1 MSSATLRP
9 LHRYVPITAWGPR
22 YQRQNLKSD
31 LIAGFTISALLIPQG
46 LAYALLAGL
55 PPQVGLY
62 ASIAPVI
69 AYAIFGTSRQ
79 LAVGPVA
86 IVSLMTATTL
96 GKLYEQ
102 GSDTYLA
109 SAAVLALLV
118 GGVHLV
124 LRFGRLGFVTNFLS
138 HSVLV
143 GFTAA
148 SAVIIVASQIKHVL
162 GIQIPRTESVLET
175 TIEVGKEIDQTHL
188 ATLLLGGGCIA
199 AFLLIKR
206 YAKKVPAA
214 LVVLLGSLVV
224 MQVFQLEDHGVK
236 TVGDIPSGLPGFS
249 IPTFDGGALGSLTTS
264 AVAITLVGFMESI
277 AVAKVYGRRHRYPV
291 DANQELFGLGM
302 ANITSGL
309 FGGYPVTGGFSR
321 TAVADSAGARTALA
335 SIVAAI
341 LIIPAVLFLTPVF
354 STLPQAALGATIIVA
369 VLNLVDIKEMR
380 HIAKVKR
387 SDLIGLGISFGATL
401 VLGIE
406 RGMVV
411 AIVASMLVV
420 FARMSRPHTATLGR
434 IPSSTSF
441 RNVER
446 FGSRD
451 LRRDPRRAHRRRPLV
466 RERAAVQ
473 ATRRR
478 SGGARRRHRAT
489 RRRRRL
495 HRPQRHRR
503 HRRRRPVGDHHR
515 TRRGPGGPPPLRRQ
529 GSGPRRPPPLGHLG
543 PARRPHPRHGVDGRR
558 SHPTA
563 LPGAPLPAD
572 DGSRLERGGAPADP
586 ASDARRA
593 RHHSQLDRHRR
604 ADMQQ
609 RLETP
614 NPPISPTR
622 LGHQAHPQEHIM
634 TITISTTTNLSST
647 IHPRRLRQLR
657 LEDAPA
663 SSTSAPA

>member
-1 MSSATLRP
+1 MSSF
-9 LHRYVPITAWGPR
+9 LHRYVPITAWAPR
-22 YQRQNLKSD
+22 YERADLKRD

-96 GKLYEQ
+96 GQLYEQ
-102 GSDTYLA
+102 GSETYLA

-118 GGVHLV
+118 GGVHLA

-162 GIQIPRTESVLET
+162 GISIPRTDSVFET
-175 TIEVGKEIDQTHL
+175 TIEVGKELGHTHL
-188 ATLLLGGGCIA
+188 ATLLLGTGCIT
-199 AFLLIKR
+199 AFLLVKR
-206 YAKKVPAA
+206 FTTRVPAA
-214 LVVLLGSLVV
+214 LVVLIGSIAV
-224 MQVFQLEDHGVK
+224 MQIFDLEQHGVK

-249 IPTFDGGALGSLTTS
+249 IPAFDGGALGSLAAS

-277 AVAKVYGRRHRYPV
+277 AVAKVYARRHRYEV

-302 ANITSGL
+302 ANVASGL

-321 TAVADSAGARTALA
+321 TAVADSAGATTALA
-335 SIVAAI
+335 SIVAAV

-354 STLPQAALGATIIVA
+354 GSLPQAALGATIIVA
-369 VLNLVDIKEMR
+369 VLNLVDIGEMR
-380 HIAKVKR
+380 HIARVKR

-434 IPSSTSF
+434 IPDSTSY

-446 FGSRD
+446 FPEAGTFEGIEV
-451 LRRDPRRAHRRRPLV
+451 V
-466 RERAAVQ
+466 RVDAALSFVNAQNVKRLITDRAAAITAPPHALVIDCAGINDIDATGADVLSEIITELDDTPVTLHLCDVKGPVRDVLHNSGLWARLDGRIHATPHQ
-473 ATRRR
+473 AVEYVRGRAVTPDSLRDA
-478 SGGARRRHRAT
+478 GIDERH
-489 RRRRRL
+489 
-495 HRPQRHRR
+495 P
-503 HRRRRPVGDHHR
+503 
-515 TRRGPGGPPPLRRQ
+515 
-529 GSGPRRPPPLGHLG
+529 SRPPGQPNRHAPGTA
-543 PARRPHPRHGVDGRR
+543 PAADTESSPPTTPHATVPA
-558 SHPTA
+558 PTA
-563 LPGAPLPAD
+563 
-572 DGSRLERGGAPADP
+572 
-586 ASDARRA
+586 
-593 RHHSQLDRHRR
+593 
-604 ADMQQ
+604 
-609 RLETP
+609 
-614 NPPISPTR
+614 
-622 LGHQAHPQEHIM
+622 
-634 TITISTTTNLSST
+634 
-647 IHPRRLRQLR
+647 
-657 LEDAPA
+657 
-663 SSTSAPA
+663 